1 MSTDDFFEGLDGLD
15 TIAQVQSGTD
25 THSGPTWNEWFRL
38 TRIVQ
43 ELTTNLDV
51 DSLLEAVMDYAI
63 EITNAERGFLV
74 LVGDDGEMDFRVA
87 RGIDRREIADADKA
101 ASRSVIRKVI
111 EKRKP
116 ILENDVPS
124 SDELSSKYS
133 LKQLE
138 IKSVMGAPLI
148 SKNSLIG
155 VAYVDTRSM
164 SNLFTKEDLVNLETF
179 VNLAAIAIENARL
192 FQNLTQSTHNF
203 KLLKEYHE
211 NILKSLPMG
220 VVVIEPERT
229 VEYFNEYAVNLWN
242 LKPGEGIGEQI
253 ELLVPEKDGS
263 RQAIL
268 KLWELYVT
276 GKSAEEGE
284 ITLGDKTYR
293 ISFFDVLRWGRR
305 DVRSG
310 MLLLDISLRK
320 QLEAELVNTEKQS
333 TVVQLAG
340 GIAHE
345 VNNLLTPILG
355 RAMMMQ
361 LRMQKDRGESADQI
375 QSDIKVINEQA
386 QKIQKVVEDLNRL
399 SRPTKPEME
408 SMCVGKCLA
417 RAVDVLSSTAGRIKG
432 FNTKDPKAQF
442 YMKMQIDPDLPAI
455 CGNPQSLE
463 QLFINLIINAAHAV
477 EDKGRGRIVLKTF
490 AENDSV
496 VASVSDT
503 GVGIMPEVLKHIF
516 EPYFTT
522 KEPGRGTGLGLP
534 IVRQIA
540 EIHKAPLDLE
550 TVPGEGTT
558 VTISFPIHNMKRKRN
573 HVSSAGSK

>member
-15 TIAQVQSGTD
+15 TIAQVRTGSQNE
-25 THSGPTWNEWFRL
+25 SGPTWNEWFRL

-43 ELTTNLDV
+43 ELTTNLEV

-63 EITNAERGFLV
+63 EITKAERGFLV
-74 LVGDDGEMDFRVA
+74 LVRDDGTLDFRVA
-87 RGIDRREIADADKA
+87 RGIDKREIADAGKA

-116 ILENDVPS
+116 ILENDVPGS
-124 SDELSSKYS
+124 NELSSKYS

-148 SKNSLIG
+148 SKNCLIG
-155 VAYVDTRSM
+155 VAYVDTRSV
-164 SNLFTKEDLVNLETF
+164 SNLFSKEDLVNFETF

-192 FQNLTQSTHNF
+192 FQNLTQSTRNF

-220 VVVIEPERT
+220 VVVIEPDRT
-229 VEYFNEYAVNLWN
+229 VEYFNEYAMNLWS
-242 LKPGEGIGEQI
+242 LKPGEGIGEPI
-253 ELLVPEKDGS
+253 ELRVPEKDGS
-263 RQAIL
+263 RQAIV
-268 KLWELYVT
+268 KLWEQYVT

-284 ITLGDKTYR
+284 ITLGGETYR
-293 ISFFDVLRWGRR
+293 ISFFDVLRWGKR

-320 QLEAELVNTEKQS
+320 QLEAELVTTEKQS

-361 LRMQKDRGESADQI
+361 MRLQKDHDGSGDQV
-375 QSDIKVINEQA
+375 QGDLKVINEQA

-399 SRPTKPEME
+399 SRPTKPELE
-408 SMCVGKCLA
+408 TVCVGKCLE
-417 RAVDVLSSTAGRIKG
+417 RAVDVLASTAGRIKG
-432 FNTKDPKAQF
+432 FNTQDPKAQF
-442 YMKMQIDPDLPAI
+442 YLQLQIDPDLPTI
-455 CGNPQSLE
+455 HGNPQSLE

-477 EDKGRGRIVLKTF
+477 EDKGRGQIVLRSF
-490 AENDSV
+490 VDNDSV

-503 GVGIMPEVLKHIF
+503 GIGITPEVLKHIF

-522 KEPGRGTGLGLP
+522 KESGRGTGLGLP

-540 EIHKAPLDLE
+540 DIHKASLDLD

-558 VTISFPIHNMKRKRN
+558 VTISFPLPNTKRKRN
-573 HVSSAGSK
+573 HVSVSGSK